1 MQDKLYILPVRKA
14 DEPGRASRYN
24 LPAPLTSLIGR
35 EHELA
40 AACALLRRPE
50 VRLLTL
56 TGTGGVGKT
65 RLGLAVAQALL
76 DDFTDGT
83 CFVPLTPVSDPV
95 RVMAAIAQ
103 ALGLWEA
110 GELPVEEQVRAA
122 LRDRHLLL
130 LLDNFEHLLKAAPQ
144 LASLLASCPG
154 LSILVTS
161 RAALHL
167 SGEQEFPVPPLALPN
182 LTHLPE
188 PQALAQLAAVCL
200 FILRAQ
206 AIHPAFQ
213 LTAANARTIAEI
225 YMQLDGLPL
234 AIELAASRSKLLP
247 PQALKRLSHRF
258 AVLTG
263 GAQDLPARQQTL
275 RNTLQWSYDLLTA
288 EEQRLFCWLSLFVG
302 GCTLELPK
310 RCARRAV
317 SRPPRCLRVSRLC
330 STRAWCSK
338 RSAKE
343 KHPDSSCWKPSAS
356 SGWNASSGKEN
367 CKPHDERTHTTTWR
381 WRSKPSRTS
390 LVPNSSC
397 GSIVWNG
404 TWTTCESSS
413 RRP

>member
-65 RLGLAVAQALL
+65 RLGLAVALL

-206 AIHPAFQ
+206 AI
-213 LTAANARTIAEI
+213 
-225 YMQLDGLPL
+225 
-234 AIELAASRSKLLP
+234 ELAAGRSKLLP